1 MFGKLNENPLY
12 ADRSNGIEFGL
23 PTKAKTEWLETV
35 GITSSSCRKTLTSI
49 FISSP
54 FFDQLN
60 DLDKRKVRSTG
71 QHVVEGLDES
81 GEYWLLHI
89 PNGVV
94 RIERDYGH
102 RPVWFQNEDYTVTIA
117 KPVEPPSCND
127 QSCNKGWI
135 YNMGTSYPC
144 SKCTAYS
151 DYRTALKV
159 WENQKAS

>member
-12 ADRSNGIEFGL
+12 ADRSNGVEFGS
-23 PTKAKTEWLETV
+23 PTEATTEWLSKV
-35 GITSSSCRKTLTSI
+35 GITSSTVGRTLTSI

-71 QHVVEGLDES
+71 HDIIEGKDES
-81 GEYWLLHI
+81 GEYWLLHVK
-89 PNGVV
+89 NGTV
-94 RIERDYGH
+94 RIERAYGYQ
-102 RPVWFQNEDYTVTIA
+102 PVWYQNEDYTSRIT
-117 KPVEPPSCND
+117 KPVEPPACNN
-127 QSCNKGWI
+127 QSCNNGWI

-159 WENQKAS
+159 WENQ